1 MDDYDKMIEEN
12 KQKETDLLDEIKSH
26 SEADEAFVISCSY
39 ILELA
44 KRAAELFTRSQPEQ
58 KNKLLRFVFSNCSVK
73 GEKLDYKLKKPFA
86 GIVQS
91 NKSKNW
97 LWSLYDVR
105 QEVTATCK
113 RLEAAFGLL
122 REPVYT

>member
-44 KRAAELFTRSQPEQ
+44 KRASELFLRSQPEQ
-58 KNKLLRFVFSNCSVK
+58 KNKLLRFVFANCSVK
-73 GEKLDYKLKKPFA
+73 GEKLIPKLKKPFE
-86 GIVQS
+86 GIVES
-91 NKSKNW
+91 NKKQDW
-97 LWSLYDVR
+97 LS
-105 QEVTATCK
+105 A
-113 RLEAAFGLL
+113 LEEL
-122 REPVYT
+122 RTGESVPQ